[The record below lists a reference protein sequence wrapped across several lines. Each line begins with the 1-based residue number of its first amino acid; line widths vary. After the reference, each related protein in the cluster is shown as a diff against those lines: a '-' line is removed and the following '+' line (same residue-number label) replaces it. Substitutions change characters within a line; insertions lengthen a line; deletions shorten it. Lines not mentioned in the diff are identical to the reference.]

1 MNDPMTAADPVQLFR
16 ETWTTYQKIIASD
29 YMFHRELTRAIASSL
44 MTLPDT
50 PLSVLDLG
58 CGDASQITGIL
69 NAHHIAEYRGC
80 DLSLTALE
88 LARHH
93 LEPLGSRVVLLCE
106 DMLSVLRQAPGNHYD
121 LVFSSF
127 ALHHLSSEHKSEFFT
142 HSRRVLRENG
152 CVILL
157 DIMREIDETRQDYL
171 DKYFAAAATQWTE
184 LAGVELSRVENHARN
199 CDFPETSAALQGMAL
214 SAGLDDAELLDKCT
228 WHHAWRYRLRQ

>member
-93 LEPLGSRVVLLCE
+93 ELEEPGV
-106 DMLSVLRQAPGNHYD
+106 APGD
-121 LVFSSF
+121 LIQAEVHDGV
-127 ALHHLSSEHKSEFFT
+127 ADERDDAREPDHGLSST
-142 HSRRVLRENG
+142 TWRPG
-152 CVILL
+152 
-157 DIMREIDETRQDYL
+157 
-171 DKYFAAAATQWTE
+171 AA
-184 LAGVELSRVENHARN
+184 
-199 CDFPETSAALQGMAL
+199 
-214 SAGLDDAELLDKCT
+214 
-228 WHHAWRYRLRQ
+228 